1 MSSGAGSTTIPR
13 TAGPRLAAARGIPLL
28 AAAVAGVGPGAM
40 AVTNLNRRPAVIAV
54 ALISIALALPTLL
67 SSFV

>member
-1 MSSGAGSTTIPR
+1 M
-13 TAGPRLAAARGIPLL
+13 L
-28 AAAVAGVGPGAM
+28 
-40 AVTNLNRRPAVIAV
+40 VTNLNRRPAVIAV